1 VAGAWLTTALAASSS
16 DAVHAWAAFTSA
28 TGTAAGL
35 AARLLLH
42 LRSARRERT
51 FWRDLPLVPLR
62 DTLLALQWCA
72 AVFGSH
78 VIWRGAR
85 VPIDACTSKA
95 ALNGALNVMDVMET
109 SDGG

>member
-1 VAGAWLTTALAASSS
+1 
-16 DAVHAWAAFTSA
+16 
-28 TGTAAGL
+28 
-35 AARLLLH
+35 
-42 LRSARRERT
+42 
-51 FWRDLPLVPLR
+51 
-62 DTLLALQWCA
+62 LLALQWCA

-95 ALNGALNVMDVMET
+95 ARNGALNVMDVMET